1 MTQEHVADAISL
13 SRAMVAQIETG
24 VRPANTVLLEKIAS
38 VFRCDVRDFFV
49 ATASTDAVGALF
61 RATEAIQEEVA
72 EETLKPQIALL
83 RQYTA
88 LEKMLGVNPSMN
100 SPVRYETAEMKSNW
114 DAIQAGVKI
123 AEDERRRLQLG
134 IDPMSDMA
142 GLLEL
147 QGVRVL
153 GVDLPDTISGAF
165 LGDDQTGLAVL
176 FNRKHHEARHAFTLA
191 HEYCHVLADRDK
203 LSVVS
208 AKQNQMDL
216 IEVRANAFAAA
227 LLLPEDGVKAFFDR
241 LGKAGPTRS
250 ALAVADSAEGVSDSS
265 ERRRSAEAVKIQIYD
280 IAHLQFHY
288 GVSWETAVYR
298 LHNLRYIGKDERD
311 DLLSKKAQA
320 NFLENL
326 MRHERGRKGSGGKEI
341 RDFSSRFF
349 GVAMDAYRQ
358 EFISRA
364 KLDELM
370 EMINVSSVELKS
382 ILNETRRGRH
392 PGGR

>member
-1 MTQEHVADAISL
+1 
-13 SRAMVAQIETG
+13 
-24 VRPANTVLLEKIAS
+24 
-38 VFRCDVRDFFV
+38 
-49 ATASTDAVGALF
+49 VGALF
-61 RATEAIQEEVA
+61 RATEAIKEEVA
-72 EETLKPQIALL
+72 EETLRPQIALL

-88 LEKMLGVNPSMN
+88 LEKMLGVNPSVN
-100 SPVRYETAEMKSNW
+100 APIRYEAMEIKSNW
-114 DAIQAGVKI
+114 DAIQAGEKI

-134 IDPMSDMA
+134 IDPVSDVA

-153 GVDLPDTISGAF
+153 GVDLPDAISGAF
-165 LGDDQTGLAVL
+165 LGDDQMGLAVL
-176 FNRKHHEARHAFTLA
+176 FNRNHPEARHAFTLA
-191 HEYCHVLADRDK
+191 HEYCHVLVDRDK

-208 AKQNQMDL
+208 ATQNRADS

-227 LLLPEDGVKAFFDR
+227 LLLPGEGVKAFFER

-250 ALAVADSAEGVSDSS
+250 ALAVADVAEGVSDPA

-298 LHNLRYIGKDERD
+298 LHNLRYIGKEDRDE
-311 DLLSKKAQA
+311 LLSKKTQA
-320 NFLENL
+320 SFLENL
-326 MRHERGRKGSGGKEI
+326 MKYERGKKGGGRKEM

-349 GVAMDAYRQ
+349 GLAMDAYGQ
-358 EFISRA
+358 ELISRA

-370 EMINVSSVELKS
+370 EMIHVTPAELKS
-382 ILNETRRGRH
+382 ILDETRRGRR